1 MPICIGIALGLDR
14 REPRLHDSEH
24 VVCMSVCACASL
36 SCGSGLPCSSIS
48 KYPTI
53 ISEYT
58 RPCRKRAGGHAFS
71 YTRARSHTFS
81 KTRAHSRTRM
91 HVHAWRDYSE
101 TCSCRRHGSQAS
113 TDPAMAP
120 PMKPLRHEERDR
132 KDLEVRKRLQKF
144 SAPRDRKGAKND
156 AFRHVLGRKVQ
167 KISRSKYFYFA

>member
-1 MPICIGIALGLDR
+1 MRICMPIFIGIALGLDR

-36 SCGSGLPCSSIS
+36 SCGSGLLCSSIIIC
-48 KYPTI
+48 PTI

-91 HVHAWRDYSE
+91 HVHALRDYSDMFVSKARFAGIHRPGHGPAHE
-101 TCSCRRHGSQAS
+101 TSRNLYAGRFRGSLVA
-113 TDPAMAP
+113 DIRGF
-120 PMKPLRHEERDR
+120 K
-132 KDLEVRKRLQKF
+132 
-144 SAPRDRKGAKND
+144 
-156 AFRHVLGRKVQ
+156 
-167 KISRSKYFYFA
+167 